1 MLICACISPLSSQI
15 KKSTEQNPHPWNLI
29 LWEKKKSTSF
39 LEPLPGMR
47 LHIPGLRTQ
56 SRHRES
62 IHWKA
67 LNPVALQ
74 CPSMCSTPP
83 DKCRLPGFQVK
94 FNSVGQDGHALVCRS
109 AFGCCHLNGC
119 TIDCPSQCGWA
130 LTQIQQHKI

>member
-1 MLICACISPLSSQI
+1 MCLHLSSVLSDQE
-15 KKSTEQNPHPWNLI
+15 KYRTKSTPLEPDLVG
-29 LWEKKKSTSF
+29 EKKSTSF

-47 LHIPGLRTQ
+47 LHIPGPRTQ
-56 SRHRES
+56 SRYRES

-83 DKCRLPGFQVK
+83 DKCRLPGFPVK